1 MSGAAGGSRINKE
14 NLKAT
19 IRDYRDN
26 VLKPL
31 GLDKSYDIT
40 GIRSRPE
47 KNIFGDIDIVVSFPE
62 GDKSELKK
70 KLGEF
75 LDQIN
80 QIPVIPKK
88 GKKYFI
94 HGNIVSTLYPI
105 QGKEGEYV
113 QIDNIV
119 TVSKEEGKFTY
130 KMLDLPAQEQVL
142 AIGLVKAIFTELDE
156 AQIEKLF
163 KDLNIPDTDKPGEG
177 EEYDFNLNPSELSL
191 KIVPIGKSGGREI
204 WKSNNFKDVK
214 TLLSYL
220 DIDIEKDKFDSII
233 SKIKKFKNRRSID
246 RLKGMFAKNIRV
258 GDAEAGTEKGDK
270 KQQALDTVSSLEEK
284 YDPLVLELIRPFL
297 LEDENKK
304 TIAVFPGKFKP
315 PHKDHIARI
324 KAASADADEVIVI
337 VSPKTEPGG
346 TAVSK
351 KKKEE
356 LEARLGTEMP
366 ITLEQSLELFKKLNL
381 PSNIKVI
388 AANDPSLPVPSSS
401 PVSAAYE
408 LFINNPQQQY
418 IAIFGKEEDLNR
430 FGQIP
435 QNVTVK
441 NYSGAAG
448 NLSATDLRTAL
459 KKGEDIKKYMP
470 DGITPEEYKSALGLE
485 EEAVN
490 EVGEANVEPYK
501 WEETD
506 KGEYRIDAKFKT
518 DNKIEY
524 IVNLYI
530 DDYEGLKAIEVEFT
544 AKSENDKYPS
554 TTTVTNKDEMYR
566 VMATITSIIKK
577 YIEEYKIQAIIY
589 SPSKKSDKE
598 DDFNN
603 QRDKLYKAFI
613 SKTFPNVEY
622 KTSKQGRIAMLP
634 NVNEGTCGYDTNAE
648 TGEKLDTPGGIS
660 ETDPKTGTGK
670 KPKGSGRRLYT
681 DEDPSDTVK
690 VKFSTKQDII
700 DTLSKESFKSKSHAR
715 QSQIINL
722 IHQRVRAAYERAK
735 DPEVKSRLKN
745 ALEYAEQRKEASK
758 EKTERLH
765 TQKENV
771 APNHSGKSSPYGSG
785 YKPLILEIS
794 KFMINQGM
802 EIQPLP
808 KVQFID
814 DDADNAQDILGT
826 TAYYNPQ
833 SKTIVLYTLDRHPK
847 DILRSFCHEMV
858 HHEQNIKNTLG
869 NIKTQNTTED
879 SHLDEIEREAY
890 ERGNIMFRNWT
901 DSLSKKTWQP
911 KSNVVTSDPGGLDE
925 IEDERETRGDMGTQG
940 VKYTIYC
947 DMDGVLCDFD
957 KRFMEFSNG
966 IPPSRYES
974 EFGKKAFWKL
984 ISGQGVKFWVD
995 IPWMSNGKQL
1005 WDYIKS
1011 YNPSLLSAPSMEE
1024 SSRSGKRLWVD
1035 NEIPGTKLILRSA
1048 EQKQEFAKPN
1058 AILID
1063 DRPSNIEQWRAKGG
1077 IGILHTSANKTIEQ
1091 LKELGL

>member
-1 MSGAAGGSRINKE
+1 MSGAAGGSRISKE
-14 NLKAT
+14 NLKTT

-31 GLDKSYDIT
+31 GLDKSYNIT

-70 KLGEF
+70 RLGEF

-80 QIPVIPKK
+80 QIPIIPKK

-142 AIGLVKAIFTELDE
+142 AIGLAKAILTELDE
-156 AQIEKLF
+156 TQIEKLF

-270 KQQALDTVSSLEEK
+270 KQQALDIVSSLEEK

-324 KAASADADEVIVI
+324 RAAAADADEVIVI

-346 TAVSK
+346 TAASK

-356 LEARLGTEMP
+356 LEARLGVEMP

-381 PSNIKVI
+381 PPNVKVV
-388 AANDPSLPVPSSS
+388 AANDPLLPVPSPS
-401 PVSAAYE
+401 PVAAAYE

-418 IAIFGKEEDLNR
+418 IAVFGKEEDLNR

-435 QNVTVK
+435 QNVVVK

-448 NLSATDLRTAL
+448 NLSATGLRTAL
-459 KKGEDIKKYMP
+459 KKGEDIQKYMP
-470 DGITPEEYKSALGLE
+470 DGITPEEYRNALGLE
-485 EEAVN
+485 E
-490 EVGEANVEPYK
+490 G
-501 WEETD
+501 
-506 KGEYRIDAKFKT
+506 
-518 DNKIEY
+518 
-524 IVNLYI
+524 
-530 DDYEGLKAIEVEFT
+530 
-544 AKSENDKYPS
+544 
-554 TTTVTNKDEMYR
+554 TVK
-566 VMATITSIIKK
+566 
-577 YIEEYKIQAIIY
+577 
-589 SPSKKSDKE
+589 
-598 DDFNN
+598 
-603 QRDKLYKAFI
+603 
-613 SKTFPNVEY
+613 
-622 KTSKQGRIAMLP
+622 
-634 NVNEGTCGYDTNAE
+634 EGTCGYDTNAE

-660 ETDPKTGTGK
+660 EADPKKGTGK

-758 EKTERLH
+758 EKTERLR

-785 YKPLILEIS
+785 YKPLLLEIS

-802 EIQPLP
+802 KIQPLP

-814 DDADNAQDILGT
+814 NDADNAQDILGT

-847 DILRSFCHEMV
+847 DIISSFCHEMI
-858 HHEQNIKNTLG
+858 HHMQNIEGRLG
-869 NIKTQNTTED
+869 NYNTYNILED
-879 SHLDEIEREAY
+879 GDLHDIEREAY
-890 ERGNIMFRNWT
+890 EKGGTMFREYQGFV
-901 DSLSKKTWQP
+901 KK
-911 KSNVVTSDPGGLDE
+911 
-925 IEDERETRGDMGTQG
+925 
-940 VKYTIYC
+940 
-947 DMDGVLCDFD
+947 
-957 KRFMEFSNG
+957 
-966 IPPSRYES
+966 
-974 EFGKKAFWKL
+974 
-984 ISGQGVKFWVD
+984 IS
-995 IPWMSNGKQL
+995 
-1005 WDYIKS
+1005 
-1011 YNPSLLSAPSMEE
+1011 
-1024 SSRSGKRLWVD
+1024 
-1035 NEIPGTKLILRSA
+1035 
-1048 EQKQEFAKPN
+1048 
-1058 AILID
+1058 
-1063 DRPSNIEQWRAKGG
+1063 
-1077 IGILHTSANKTIEQ
+1077 
-1091 LKELGL
+1091 

>member
-388 AANDPSLPVPSSS
+388 AANDPSLPAPSPS

-418 IAIFGKEEDLNR
+418 IAVFGKEEDLNR

-485 EEAVN
+485 EEAV
-490 EVGEANVEPYK
+490 K
-501 WEETD
+501 
-506 KGEYRIDAKFKT
+506 
-518 DNKIEY
+518 
-524 IVNLYI
+524 
-530 DDYEGLKAIEVEFT
+530 
-544 AKSENDKYPS
+544 
-554 TTTVTNKDEMYR
+554 
-566 VMATITSIIKK
+566 
-577 YIEEYKIQAIIY
+577 
-589 SPSKKSDKE
+589 
-598 DDFNN
+598 
-603 QRDKLYKAFI
+603 
-613 SKTFPNVEY
+613 
-622 KTSKQGRIAMLP
+622 
-634 NVNEGTCGYDTNAE
+634 EGTCGYDTNAE

-660 ETDPKTGTGK
+660 ET
-670 KPKGSGRRLYT
+670 
-681 DEDPSDTVK
+681 
-690 VKFSTKQDII
+690 
-700 DTLSKESFKSKSHAR
+700 
-715 QSQIINL
+715 
-722 IHQRVRAAYERAK
+722 
-735 DPEVKSRLKN
+735 
-745 ALEYAEQRKEASK
+745 
-758 EKTERLH
+758 
-765 TQKENV
+765 
-771 APNHSGKSSPYGSG
+771 GKSSPYGSG

-826 TAYYNPQ
+826 TAYYDPQ

-858 HHEQNIKNTLG
+858 HHEQNMKGTLG
-869 NIKTQNTTED
+869 DIKTQNTTED

-890 ERGNIMFRNWT
+890 EKGNIMFRNWT

-911 KSNVVTSDPGGLDE
+911 DSQPLYSGYGVQENDEKMREEKEDKGTGGYE
-925 IEDERETRGDMGTQG
+925 
-940 VKYTIYC
+940 IYC
-947 DMDGVLCDFD
+947 DMDGVLVDFD
-957 KRFMEFSNG
+957 EGYKELTG
-966 IPPSRYES
+966 IETKSPKVQISSVFWNTFRRGLEN
-974 EFGKKAFWKL
+974 KKMNEKDFWANLKWITEEGNKL
-984 ISGQGVKFWVD
+984 WE
-995 IPWMSNGKQL
+995 
-1005 WDYIKS
+1005 YIKK
-1011 YNPSLLSAPSMEE
+1011 YNPNILSAPSSNPSSEE
-1024 SSRSGKRLWVD
+1024 GKLEWINKNLTNVKEIFLVPA
-1035 NEIPGTKLILRSA
+1035 NE
-1048 EQKQEFAKPN
+1048 KQEFAKPK

-1063 DRPSNIEQWRAKGG
+1063 DRTSNIEQWRAKGG
-1077 IGILHTSANKTIEQ
+1077 IGILHTSANETIKQ

>member
-388 AANDPSLPVPSSS
+388 AANDPSLPAPSPS

-418 IAIFGKEEDLNR
+418 IAVFGKEEDLNR

-485 EEAVN
+485 EEAV
-490 EVGEANVEPYK
+490 K
-501 WEETD
+501 
-506 KGEYRIDAKFKT
+506 
-518 DNKIEY
+518 
-524 IVNLYI
+524 
-530 DDYEGLKAIEVEFT
+530 
-544 AKSENDKYPS
+544 
-554 TTTVTNKDEMYR
+554 
-566 VMATITSIIKK
+566 
-577 YIEEYKIQAIIY
+577 
-589 SPSKKSDKE
+589 
-598 DDFNN
+598 
-603 QRDKLYKAFI
+603 
-613 SKTFPNVEY
+613 
-622 KTSKQGRIAMLP
+622 
-634 NVNEGTCGYDTNAE
+634 EGTCGYDTNAE

-660 ETDPKTGTGK
+660 ET
-670 KPKGSGRRLYT
+670 GR
-681 DEDPSDTVK
+681 
-690 VKFSTKQDII
+690 
-700 DTLSKESFKSKSHAR
+700 
-715 QSQIINL
+715 
-722 IHQRVRAAYERAK
+722 
-735 DPEVKSRLKN
+735 
-745 ALEYAEQRKEASK
+745 
-758 EKTERLH
+758 
-765 TQKENV
+765 
-771 APNHSGKSSPYGSG
+771 SSPYGSG

-826 TAYYNPQ
+826 TAYYDPQ

-858 HHEQNIKNTLG
+858 HHEQNMKGTLG
-869 NIKTQNTTED
+869 DIKTQNTTED

-911 KSNVVTSDPGGLDE
+911 DSQPLYSGYGVQENDEKMREEKEDKGTGGYE
-925 IEDERETRGDMGTQG
+925 
-940 VKYTIYC
+940 IYC
-947 DMDGVLCDFD
+947 DMDGVLVDFD
-957 KRFMEFSNG
+957 EGYKELTG
-966 IPPSRYES
+966 IETKSPKVQTPS
-974 EFGKKAFWKL
+974 AFWNTFRRGLENKKMNEKDFWANLKWITKEGNKL
-984 ISGQGVKFWVD
+984 WE
-995 IPWMSNGKQL
+995 
-1005 WDYIKS
+1005 YIKK
-1011 YNPSLLSAPSMEE
+1011 YNPNILSAPSSNPSSEE
-1024 SSRSGKRLWVD
+1024 GKLEWINKNLTNVKEIFLVPA
-1035 NEIPGTKLILRSA
+1035 NE
-1048 EQKQEFAKPN
+1048 KQEFAKPK

-1063 DRPSNIEQWRAKGG
+1063 DRTSNIEQWRAKGG
-1077 IGILHTSANKTIEQ
+1077 IGILHTSANETIKQ

>member
-156 AQIEKLF
+156 TQIEKLF

-388 AANDPSLPVPSSS
+388 AANDPSLPAPSPS

-418 IAIFGKEEDLNR
+418 IAVFGKEEDLNR

-485 EEAVN
+485 EEAV
-490 EVGEANVEPYK
+490 K
-501 WEETD
+501 
-506 KGEYRIDAKFKT
+506 
-518 DNKIEY
+518 
-524 IVNLYI
+524 
-530 DDYEGLKAIEVEFT
+530 
-544 AKSENDKYPS
+544 
-554 TTTVTNKDEMYR
+554 
-566 VMATITSIIKK
+566 
-577 YIEEYKIQAIIY
+577 
-589 SPSKKSDKE
+589 
-598 DDFNN
+598 
-603 QRDKLYKAFI
+603 
-613 SKTFPNVEY
+613 
-622 KTSKQGRIAMLP
+622 
-634 NVNEGTCGYDTNAE
+634 EGTCGYDTNAE

-745 ALEYAEQRKEASK
+745 ALEYAKQRKEASK
-758 EKTERLH
+758 EKTERLR

-808 KVQFID
+808 KVQFIN

-925 IEDERETRGDMGTQG
+925 IEDERETKGDMGTQG
-940 VKYTIYC
+940 VEYTIYC

-995 IPWMSNGKQL
+995 IPWMSDGKQL

>member
-297 LEDENKK
+297 LEDESKK

-418 IAIFGKEEDLNR
+418 IAVFGKEEDLNR
-430 FGQIP
+430 FGQTP

-441 NYSGAAG
+441 NYSGVAG

-485 EEAVN
+485 EEV
-490 EVGEANVEPYK
+490 VK
-501 WEETD
+501 
-506 KGEYRIDAKFKT
+506 
-518 DNKIEY
+518 
-524 IVNLYI
+524 
-530 DDYEGLKAIEVEFT
+530 
-544 AKSENDKYPS
+544 
-554 TTTVTNKDEMYR
+554 
-566 VMATITSIIKK
+566 
-577 YIEEYKIQAIIY
+577 
-589 SPSKKSDKE
+589 
-598 DDFNN
+598 
-603 QRDKLYKAFI
+603 
-613 SKTFPNVEY
+613 
-622 KTSKQGRIAMLP
+622 
-634 NVNEGTCGYDTNAE
+634 EGTCGYDTNAK
-648 TGEKLDTPGGIS
+648 TGERLDTPGGIS
-660 ETDPKTGTGK
+660 ET
-670 KPKGSGRRLYT
+670 
-681 DEDPSDTVK
+681 
-690 VKFSTKQDII
+690 
-700 DTLSKESFKSKSHAR
+700 
-715 QSQIINL
+715 
-722 IHQRVRAAYERAK
+722 
-735 DPEVKSRLKN
+735 
-745 ALEYAEQRKEASK
+745 
-758 EKTERLH
+758 
-765 TQKENV
+765 
-771 APNHSGKSSPYGSG
+771 GKSSPYGSG

-814 DDADNAQDILGT
+814 DDTDNAQDILGT
-826 TAYYNPQ
+826 TAYYDPQ

-858 HHEQNIKNTLG
+858 HHEQNMKGTLG

-890 ERGNIMFRNWT
+890 EKGNIMFRNWT

-925 IEDERETRGDMGTQG
+925 IEDERETKGDMGTQG
-940 VKYTIYC
+940 VEYTIYC

-957 KRFMEFSNG
+957 KRFIEFSNG

-995 IPWMSNGKQL
+995 IPWMSDGKQL
-1005 WDYIKS
+1005 WNYIKS

>member
-1 MSGAAGGSRINKE
+1 MNQLTKHLIGELLEDKQVIGLYGGGFKPPTKGHFDVVEQALKEYPELDKFIIYVGGGVRDGITQEQSLAVWDQYKDLLGNKVDIQPSPSPIGDI
-14 NLKAT
+14 
-19 IRDYRDN
+19 IRYGRDN
-26 VLKPL
+26 PDQIIYFFL
-31 GLDKSYDIT
+31 GEREGKESDVADT
-40 GIRSRPE
+40 ASRT
-47 KNIFGDIDIVVSFPE
+47 KNI
-62 GDKSELKK
+62 
-70 KLGEF
+70 
-75 LDQIN
+75 
-80 QIPVIPKK
+80 
-88 GKKYFI
+88 
-94 HGNIVSTLYPI
+94 
-105 QGKEGEYV
+105 
-113 QIDNIV
+113 
-119 TVSKEEGKFTY
+119 
-130 KMLDLPAQEQVL
+130 
-142 AIGLVKAIFTELDE
+142 
-156 AQIEKLF
+156 
-163 KDLNIPDTDKPGEG
+163 
-177 EEYDFNLNPSELSL
+177 
-191 KIVPIGKSGGREI
+191 
-204 WKSNNFKDVK
+204 
-214 TLLSYL
+214 
-220 DIDIEKDKFDSII
+220 
-233 SKIKKFKNRRSID
+233 
-246 RLKGMFAKNIRV
+246 
-258 GDAEAGTEKGDK
+258 
-270 KQQALDTVSSLEEK
+270 EEK
-284 YDPLVLELIRPFL
+284 YP
-297 LEDENKK
+297 N
-304 TIAVFPGKFKP
+304 
-315 PHKDHIARI
+315 I
-324 KAASADADEVIVI
+324 K
-337 VSPKTEPGG
+337 
-346 TAVSK
+346 
-351 KKKEE
+351 
-356 LEARLGTEMP
+356 
-366 ITLEQSLELFKKLNL
+366 
-381 PSNIKVI
+381 IKVI
-388 AANDPSLPVPSSS
+388 KSPDTGISGTAARKVLLNPEKTLEDFKQFLPDKLS
-401 PVSAAYE
+401 E
-408 LFINNPQQQY
+408 EEKQQVY
-418 IAIFGKEEDLNR
+418 DL
-430 FGQIP
+430 
-435 QNVTVK
+435 
-441 NYSGAAG
+441 
-448 NLSATDLRTAL
+448 L
-459 KKGEDIKKYMP
+459 KKG
-470 DGITPEEYKSALGLE
+470 
-485 EEAVN
+485 AVN

-506 KGEYRIDAKFKT
+506 KGKYRIDTKFET

-524 IVNLYI
+524 IVSLHI

-577 YIEEYKIQAIIY
+577 YIEEYKIQVIIY

-613 SKTFPNVEY
+613 SKIFPNVEY
-622 KTSKQGRIAMLP
+622 KTSKQGRIAILY

-660 ETDPKTGTGK
+660 EADPKKGTGK

-758 EKTERLH
+758 EKTERLR

-785 YKPLILEIS
+785 YKPLLLEIS

-814 DDADNAQDILGT
+814 DDTDNAQNILGT
-826 TAYYNPQ
+826 TAYYDPQ

-858 HHEQNIKNTLG
+858 HHEQNMKGTLG
-869 NIKTQNTTED
+869 NIRTQNTTED

-925 IEDERETRGDMGTQG
+925 IEDGRETRGDMGTQG
-940 VKYTIYC
+940 VEYTIYC

-984 ISGQGVKFWVD
+984 ISEKGVGYWVG
-995 IPWMSNGKQL
+995 IPWMPDGKQL
-1005 WDYIKS
+1005 WNYIKP

-1024 SSRSGKRLWVD
+1024 SSRLGKRLWVR
-1035 NEIPGTKLILRSA
+1035 NNIPGTKLILRSA
-1048 EQKQEFAKPN
+1048 EQKQEFANPN

-1077 IGILHTSANKTIEQ
+1077 IGIMHTSANETIKQ

>member
-1 MSGAAGGSRINKE
+1 MSGAAGGSRISKE

-94 HGNIVSTLYPI
+94 HGNIISTLYPI

-142 AIGLVKAIFTELDE
+142 AIGLAKAIFTELDE

-177 EEYDFNLNPSELSL
+177 EEYDFGLNPSELSL

-297 LEDENKK
+297 LEDESKK

-324 KAASADADEVIVI
+324 RAAAADADEVIVI

-346 TAVSK
+346 TAASK

-356 LEARLGTEMP
+356 LEARLGVEMS

-381 PSNIKVI
+381 PPNVKVV
-388 AANDPSLPVPSSS
+388 AANDPLLPVPSPS
-401 PVSAAYE
+401 PVAAAYE

-418 IAIFGKEEDLNR
+418 IAVFGKEEDLNR

-448 NLSATDLRTAL
+448 NLSATGLRTAL
-459 KKGEDIKKYMP
+459 KKGEDIQKYMP

-485 EEAVN
+485 EEAV
-490 EVGEANVEPYK
+490 K
-501 WEETD
+501 
-506 KGEYRIDAKFKT
+506 
-518 DNKIEY
+518 
-524 IVNLYI
+524 
-530 DDYEGLKAIEVEFT
+530 
-544 AKSENDKYPS
+544 
-554 TTTVTNKDEMYR
+554 
-566 VMATITSIIKK
+566 
-577 YIEEYKIQAIIY
+577 
-589 SPSKKSDKE
+589 
-598 DDFNN
+598 
-603 QRDKLYKAFI
+603 
-613 SKTFPNVEY
+613 
-622 KTSKQGRIAMLP
+622 
-634 NVNEGTCGYDTNAE
+634 EGTCGYDTNAE
-648 TGEKLDTPGGIS
+648 TGERLDTPGGID
-660 ETDPKTGTGK
+660 EADPKTGTGK

-681 DEDPSDTVK
+681 DENPKDTVRI
-690 VKFSTKQDII
+690 KFSTKQDII

-722 IHQRVRAAYERAK
+722 IHQRVRAAYGRAK

-758 EKTERLH
+758 EKTERLR

-785 YKPLILEIS
+785 YKPLLLEIS

-814 DDADNAQDILGT
+814 NDADNAQDILGT

-847 DILRSFCHEMV
+847 DIISSFCHEMI
-858 HHEQNIKNTLG
+858 HHMQNIEGRLG
-869 NIKTQNTTED
+869 NYNTYNILED
-879 SHLDEIEREAY
+879 GDLHDIEREAY
-890 ERGNIMFRNWT
+890 EKGGTMFREYQGFV
-901 DSLSKKTWQP
+901 KK
-911 KSNVVTSDPGGLDE
+911 
-925 IEDERETRGDMGTQG
+925 
-940 VKYTIYC
+940 
-947 DMDGVLCDFD
+947 
-957 KRFMEFSNG
+957 
-966 IPPSRYES
+966 
-974 EFGKKAFWKL
+974 
-984 ISGQGVKFWVD
+984 IS
-995 IPWMSNGKQL
+995 
-1005 WDYIKS
+1005 
-1011 YNPSLLSAPSMEE
+1011 
-1024 SSRSGKRLWVD
+1024 
-1035 NEIPGTKLILRSA
+1035 
-1048 EQKQEFAKPN
+1048 
-1058 AILID
+1058 
-1063 DRPSNIEQWRAKGG
+1063 
-1077 IGILHTSANKTIEQ
+1077 
-1091 LKELGL
+1091 

>member
-1 MSGAAGGSRINKE
+1 MSGAAGGSRISKE

-94 HGNIVSTLYPI
+94 HGNIISTLYPI

-142 AIGLVKAIFTELDE
+142 AIGLAKAIFTELDE

-388 AANDPSLPVPSSS
+388 AANDPSLPAPSPS

-418 IAIFGKEEDLNR
+418 IAVFGKEEDLNR

-485 EEAVN
+485 EEAV
-490 EVGEANVEPYK
+490 K
-501 WEETD
+501 
-506 KGEYRIDAKFKT
+506 
-518 DNKIEY
+518 
-524 IVNLYI
+524 
-530 DDYEGLKAIEVEFT
+530 
-544 AKSENDKYPS
+544 
-554 TTTVTNKDEMYR
+554 
-566 VMATITSIIKK
+566 
-577 YIEEYKIQAIIY
+577 
-589 SPSKKSDKE
+589 
-598 DDFNN
+598 
-603 QRDKLYKAFI
+603 
-613 SKTFPNVEY
+613 
-622 KTSKQGRIAMLP
+622 
-634 NVNEGTCGYDTNAE
+634 EGTCGYDTNAE

-745 ALEYAEQRKEASK
+745 ALEYAKQRKEASK
-758 EKTERLH
+758 EKTERLR

-808 KVQFID
+808 KVQFIN

-925 IEDERETRGDMGTQG
+925 IEDERETKGDMGTQG
-940 VKYTIYC
+940 VEYTIYC

-995 IPWMSNGKQL
+995 IPWMSDGKQL

>member
-204 WKSNNFKDVK
+204 
-214 TLLSYL
+214 
-220 DIDIEKDKFDSII
+220 
-233 SKIKKFKNRRSID
+233 
-246 RLKGMFAKNIRV
+246 

-270 KQQALDTVSSLEEK
+270 KQQSLDTVSSLEEK

-297 LEDENKK
+297 LEDESKK

-388 AANDPSLPVPSSS
+388 AANDPSLPAPSPS

-418 IAIFGKEEDLNR
+418 IAVFGKEEDLNR

-544 AKSENDKYPS
+544 AK
-554 TTTVTNKDEMYR
+554 
-566 VMATITSIIKK
+566 
-577 YIEEYKIQAIIY
+577 
-589 SPSKKSDKE
+589 
-598 DDFNN
+598 
-603 QRDKLYKAFI
+603 
-613 SKTFPNVEY
+613 
-622 KTSKQGRIAMLP
+622 
-634 NVNEGTCGYDTNAE
+634 
-648 TGEKLDTPGGIS
+648 
-660 ETDPKTGTGK
+660 
-670 KPKGSGRRLYT
+670 
-681 DEDPSDTVK
+681 
-690 VKFSTKQDII
+690 
-700 DTLSKESFKSKSHAR
+700 
-715 QSQIINL
+715 
-722 IHQRVRAAYERAK
+722 
-735 DPEVKSRLKN
+735 
-745 ALEYAEQRKEASK
+745 
-758 EKTERLH
+758 
-765 TQKENV
+765 
-771 APNHSGKSSPYGSG
+771 
-785 YKPLILEIS
+785 
-794 KFMINQGM
+794 
-802 EIQPLP
+802 
-808 KVQFID
+808 
-814 DDADNAQDILGT
+814 
-826 TAYYNPQ
+826 
-833 SKTIVLYTLDRHPK
+833 
-847 DILRSFCHEMV
+847 
-858 HHEQNIKNTLG
+858 
-869 NIKTQNTTED
+869 
-879 SHLDEIEREAY
+879 
-890 ERGNIMFRNWT
+890 
-901 DSLSKKTWQP
+901 
-911 KSNVVTSDPGGLDE
+911 
-925 IEDERETRGDMGTQG
+925 
-940 VKYTIYC
+940 
-947 DMDGVLCDFD
+947 
-957 KRFMEFSNG
+957 
-966 IPPSRYES
+966 
-974 EFGKKAFWKL
+974 
-984 ISGQGVKFWVD
+984 
-995 IPWMSNGKQL
+995 
-1005 WDYIKS
+1005 
-1011 YNPSLLSAPSMEE
+1011 
-1024 SSRSGKRLWVD
+1024 
-1035 NEIPGTKLILRSA
+1035 
-1048 EQKQEFAKPN
+1048 
-1058 AILID
+1058 
-1063 DRPSNIEQWRAKGG
+1063 
-1077 IGILHTSANKTIEQ
+1077 
-1091 LKELGL
+1091 

>member
-1 MSGAAGGSRINKE
+1 MNQLTKHLIGELLEDKQVIGLYGGGFKPPTKGHFDVVEQALKE
-14 NLKAT
+14 YPELDKLIIYVGGRVRDGITQEQSLAVWDQYKDLLDSKVDIQPSPSPIGDI
-19 IRDYRDN
+19 IRYGRDN
-26 VLKPL
+26 P
-31 GLDKSYDIT
+31 DQ
-40 GIRSRPE
+40 
-47 KNIFGDIDIVVSFPE
+47 IVYFF
-62 GDKSELKK
+62 
-70 KLGEF
+70 LGERE
-75 LDQIN
+75 
-80 QIPVIPKK
+80 
-88 GKKYFI
+88 
-94 HGNIVSTLYPI
+94 
-105 QGKEGEYV
+105 GKESDV
-113 QIDNIV
+113 ADTASRTRNI
-119 TVSKEEGKFTY
+119 
-130 KMLDLPAQEQVL
+130 
-142 AIGLVKAIFTELDE
+142 
-156 AQIEKLF
+156 
-163 KDLNIPDTDKPGEG
+163 
-177 EEYDFNLNPSELSL
+177 
-191 KIVPIGKSGGREI
+191 
-204 WKSNNFKDVK
+204 
-214 TLLSYL
+214 
-220 DIDIEKDKFDSII
+220 
-233 SKIKKFKNRRSID
+233 
-246 RLKGMFAKNIRV
+246 
-258 GDAEAGTEKGDK
+258 
-270 KQQALDTVSSLEEK
+270 EEK
-284 YDPLVLELIRPFL
+284 YP
-297 LEDENKK
+297 N
-304 TIAVFPGKFKP
+304 
-315 PHKDHIARI
+315 I
-324 KAASADADEVIVI
+324 K
-337 VSPKTEPGG
+337 
-346 TAVSK
+346 
-351 KKKEE
+351 
-356 LEARLGTEMP
+356 
-366 ITLEQSLELFKKLNL
+366 
-381 PSNIKVI
+381 IKVI
-388 AANDPSLPVPSSS
+388 KSPDTGISGTAARKVLLNPEKTLEDFKQFLPDKLS
-401 PVSAAYE
+401 E
-408 LFINNPQQQY
+408 EEKQQVY
-418 IAIFGKEEDLNR
+418 DL
-430 FGQIP
+430 
-435 QNVTVK
+435 
-441 NYSGAAG
+441 
-448 NLSATDLRTAL
+448 L
-459 KKGEDIKKYMP
+459 KKG
-470 DGITPEEYKSALGLE
+470 
-485 EEAVN
+485 AVN

-506 KGEYRIDAKFKT
+506 KGEYRINAKFET

-613 SKTFPNVEY
+613 SKTFPDVEY
-622 KTSKQGRIAMLP
+622 KTNKQGRIAILH
-634 NVNEGTCGYDTNAE
+634 NVKEGTCGYDTNAE

-660 ETDPKTGTGK
+660 EADPKKGTGK

-758 EKTERLH
+758 EKTERLR

-785 YKPLILEIS
+785 YKPLLLEIS

-814 DDADNAQDILGT
+814 DDTDNAQDILGT
-826 TAYYNPQ
+826 TAYYDPQ

-847 DILRSFCHEMV
+847 DIMRSFCHEMI
-858 HHEQNIKNTLG
+858 HHEQNMKGTLG
-869 NIKTQNTTED
+869 NIRTQNTTED

-901 DSLSKKTWQP
+901 DSLSKKTWQSE
-911 KSNVVTSDPGGLDE
+911 SNVVTSDPGGLDE
-925 IEDERETRGDMGTQG
+925 IEDERETRGDMGAQG
-940 VKYTIYC
+940 VEYTIYC

-984 ISGQGVKFWVD
+984 ISEKGVGYWVG
-995 IPWMSNGKQL
+995 IPWMPDGKQL
-1005 WDYIKS
+1005 WNYIKP

-1024 SSRSGKRLWVD
+1024 SSRLGKRLWVR
-1035 NEIPGTKLILRSA
+1035 NNIPGTKLILRSA
-1048 EQKQEFAKPN
+1048 EQKQEFANPN

-1063 DRPSNIEQWRAKGG
+1063 DRTSNIEQWRAKGG
-1077 IGILHTSANKTIEQ
+1077 IGIMHTSANETIKQ
-1091 LKELGL
+1091 LKKLGL

>member
-47 KNIFGDIDIVVSFPE
+47 KNVFGDIDIVVSFPE

-388 AANDPSLPVPSSS
+388 AANDPSLPAPSPS

-418 IAIFGKEEDLNR
+418 IAVFGKEEDLNR

-485 EEAVN
+485 EEAV
-490 EVGEANVEPYK
+490 K
-501 WEETD
+501 
-506 KGEYRIDAKFKT
+506 
-518 DNKIEY
+518 
-524 IVNLYI
+524 
-530 DDYEGLKAIEVEFT
+530 
-544 AKSENDKYPS
+544 
-554 TTTVTNKDEMYR
+554 
-566 VMATITSIIKK
+566 
-577 YIEEYKIQAIIY
+577 
-589 SPSKKSDKE
+589 
-598 DDFNN
+598 
-603 QRDKLYKAFI
+603 
-613 SKTFPNVEY
+613 
-622 KTSKQGRIAMLP
+622 
-634 NVNEGTCGYDTNAE
+634 EGTCGYDTNAE
-648 TGEKLDTPGGIS
+648 TGEKLDTPGGVS
-660 ETDPKTGTGK
+660 ET
-670 KPKGSGRRLYT
+670 GR
-681 DEDPSDTVK
+681 
-690 VKFSTKQDII
+690 
-700 DTLSKESFKSKSHAR
+700 
-715 QSQIINL
+715 
-722 IHQRVRAAYERAK
+722 
-735 DPEVKSRLKN
+735 
-745 ALEYAEQRKEASK
+745 
-758 EKTERLH
+758 
-765 TQKENV
+765 
-771 APNHSGKSSPYGSG
+771 SSPYGSG

-826 TAYYNPQ
+826 TAYYDPQ

-858 HHEQNIKNTLG
+858 HHEQNMKGTLG

-911 KSNVVTSDPGGLDE
+911 DSQPLYSGYGVQENDEKMREEKEDKGTGGYE
-925 IEDERETRGDMGTQG
+925 
-940 VKYTIYC
+940 IYC

-957 KRFMEFSNG
+957 KRFMEFSNS
-966 IPPSRYES
+966 IPPEEYES
-974 EFGKKAFWKL
+974 KFGKKAFWKL
-984 ISGQGVKFWVD
+984 INEQGVEFWAD
-995 IPWMSNGKQL
+995 IPWISGGEDL
-1005 WDYIKS
+1005 WEYIKP
-1011 YNPSLLSAPSMEE
+1011 YNPSLLSAPSSKE
-1024 SSRSGKRLWVD
+1024 SSRSGKHSWVK
-1035 NEIPGTKLILRSA
+1035 NNIPGTKLILRSA

-1063 DRPSNIEQWRAKGG
+1063 DRLSNIEQWRAKGG
-1077 IGILHTSANKTIEQ
+1077 IGILHTSVNQTIEQ

>member
-297 LEDENKK
+297 LEDESKK

-388 AANDPSLPVPSSS
+388 AANDPSLPAPSPS

-418 IAIFGKEEDLNR
+418 IAVFGKEEDLNR

-485 EEAVN
+485 EKAV
-490 EVGEANVEPYK
+490 K
-501 WEETD
+501 
-506 KGEYRIDAKFKT
+506 
-518 DNKIEY
+518 
-524 IVNLYI
+524 
-530 DDYEGLKAIEVEFT
+530 
-544 AKSENDKYPS
+544 
-554 TTTVTNKDEMYR
+554 
-566 VMATITSIIKK
+566 
-577 YIEEYKIQAIIY
+577 
-589 SPSKKSDKE
+589 
-598 DDFNN
+598 
-603 QRDKLYKAFI
+603 
-613 SKTFPNVEY
+613 
-622 KTSKQGRIAMLP
+622 
-634 NVNEGTCGYDTNAE
+634 EGTCGYDTNAE

-758 EKTERLH
+758 EKTERLR

-808 KVQFID
+808 KVQFIN

-890 ERGNIMFRNWT
+890 ERGKIMFRNWT

-925 IEDERETRGDMGTQG
+925 IEDERETKGDMGTQG
-940 VKYTIYC
+940 VEYTIYC

-995 IPWMSNGKQL
+995 IPWMSDGKQL

>member
-156 AQIEKLF
+156 TQIEKLF

-356 LEARLGTEMP
+356 LEARLGAEMP

-388 AANDPSLPVPSSS
+388 AANDPSLPAPSPS

-418 IAIFGKEEDLNR
+418 IAVFGKEEDLNR

-485 EEAVN
+485 EKAV
-490 EVGEANVEPYK
+490 K
-501 WEETD
+501 
-506 KGEYRIDAKFKT
+506 
-518 DNKIEY
+518 
-524 IVNLYI
+524 
-530 DDYEGLKAIEVEFT
+530 
-544 AKSENDKYPS
+544 
-554 TTTVTNKDEMYR
+554 
-566 VMATITSIIKK
+566 
-577 YIEEYKIQAIIY
+577 
-589 SPSKKSDKE
+589 
-598 DDFNN
+598 
-603 QRDKLYKAFI
+603 
-613 SKTFPNVEY
+613 
-622 KTSKQGRIAMLP
+622 
-634 NVNEGTCGYDTNAE
+634 EGTCGYDTNAE

-745 ALEYAEQRKEASK
+745 ALEYAKQRKEASK
-758 EKTERLH
+758 EKTERLR

-808 KVQFID
+808 KVQFIN

-995 IPWMSNGKQL
+995 IPWMSDGKQL